1 MKNLS
6 DTNKVEFYKFLNG
19 ERTVEEL
26 RDFIYSQ
33 PDLEQQLE
41 SAAYFSLIE
50 LNFNDKYDRAK
61 LPALIKNSVVEE
73 GQFETWK
80 LRTLLNNFLSDV
92 SNTHINL
99 DKFYHLYCGIYQ
111 DEGQRRYE
119 YKFLSN
125 LGLNYLY
132 WADEDYM
139 KVNAGANWEAEYN
152 NCFKDFAFYHAQ
164 LKPFAEEILGALDE
178 NKIQILNDGTYLI
191 TDELKAKLET
201 KTIYKLKHPGEP

>member
-1 MKNLS
+1 MTNLS

-19 ERTVEEL
+19 KRTVEEL

-41 SAAYFSLIE
+41 SEAYLSLIE

-61 LPALIKNSVVEE
+61 LPTLIKNSVVEE

-80 LRTLLNNFLSDV
+80 LKTLLNNFLSDV

-132 WADEDYM
+132 WANEDYM
-139 KVNAGANWEAEYN
+139 KVNAGANWEVEYN

-178 NKIQILNDGTYLI
+178 HKIQILNDGTYLI